1 MSANNEEILFGD
13 ANMLQEQA
21 QKMAAEANNRRKGIP
36 APQHN
41 SPPVSN
47 ITPTPP
53 SSKVMSERD
62 MRSAKTMEEYNK
74 DKRKLEQIGSQLTN
88 LSHGDKCGDIIR
100 NFGLSQVV
108 IQVGNVVD
116 RTNGLVSLRA
126 LKSKSTENTLEG
138 KVVKPIEGKK
148 DIADEKYKKI
158 SSSETVVTS
167 LYEVWGL
174 MEDGSIGLTASYAPN
189 MVAFVVSLKS
199 GLDQPPE
206 SEEDY
211 DDDFYDD

>member
-1 MSANNEEILFGD
+1 MSANNEDILFGD
-13 ANMLQEQA
+13 ASVLQVQA
-21 QKMAAEANNRRKGIP
+21 QKMAAEAVNRRKGIP
-36 APQHN
+36 APQHS

-47 ITPTPP
+47 LTPTPP

-62 MRSAKTMEEYNK
+62 MKAAKAMEEYNK

-108 IQVGNVVD
+108 IQVGNIVD
-116 RTNGLVSLRA
+116 RTNGLVLLRA
-126 LKSKSTENTLEG
+126 LKASSTNKTLEG
-138 KVVKPIEGKK
+138 KKEIVDGE
-148 DIADEKYKKI
+148 YKKI
-158 SSSETVVTS
+158 STSQTVVTS

-206 SEEDY
+206 SEEDDDEYY
-211 DDDFYDD
+211 DD

>member
-1 MSANNEEILFGD
+1 MSAGNEDIIFGD
-13 ANMLQEQA
+13 TSMLQEQA
-21 QKMAAEANNRRKGIP
+21 QKMAEEANNRRKGVP
-36 APQHN
+36 APQAPQHN
-41 SPPVSN
+41 SPPTSN
-47 ITPTPP
+47 LTPTPP

-62 MRSAKTMEEYNK
+62 MKAAKLMEEYNK
-74 DKRKLEQIGSQLTN
+74 EKRKLERIASQLTN

-108 IQVGNVVD
+108 IQVGNIID
-116 RTNGLVSLRA
+116 RTNGLVLLRA
-126 LKSKSTENTLEG
+126 LKASSTNKTLEG
-138 KVVKPIEGKK
+138 KRDVTDGE
-148 DIADEKYKKI
+148 YKKI
-158 SSSETVVTS
+158 STSQTVVTS

-189 MVAFVVSLKS
+189 MVAFVVSLTS

-206 SEEDY
+206 AEED

>member
-1 MSANNEEILFGD
+1 MSANNENILFGD
-13 ANMLQEQA
+13 ADMLQEQA
-21 QKMAAEANNRRKGIP
+21 KKMAEEANNRRRGVP

-47 ITPTPP
+47 IIPTPP

-62 MRSAKTMEEYNK
+62 MKSAKAMEEYSK
-74 DKRKLEQIGSQLTN
+74 EKRKLEQIGSQLTN

-108 IQVGNVVD
+108 IQVGNIVD
-116 RTNGLVSLRA
+116 RTNGLVLLRA
-126 LKSKSTENTLEG
+126 LKASSTNKTLEG
-138 KVVKPIEGKK
+138 KKEV
-148 DIADEKYKKI
+148 ADGEYKKI
-158 SSSETVVTS
+158 STSQTVVTS

-189 MVAFVVSLKS
+189 MVAFVISLKS
-199 GLDQPPE
+199 GLDQPPG
-206 SEEDY
+206 SDEEDDDEYY
-211 DDDFYDD
+211 DD